1 MAAQPPLLAAMS
13 DIPKGHMGSAG
24 VVPVQLNA
32 RYVWLLH
39 LYAEQDSLL
48 VQDAAAQIVEEFLD
62 TYAARRCK

>member
-1 MAAQPPLLAAMS
+1 MT

-39 LYAEQDSLL
+39 LYAEQDKML
-48 VQDAAAQIVEEFLD
+48 VQDAAVQIVEDFLD
-62 TYAARRCK
+62 TYAERRGK